1 MDNHIEETLK
11 EGMKRRTESV
21 CLSEDVLISAAS
33 RYGRVHTKSRR
44 RKVAWRIAIVAVAIV
59 AVAAGTVAAIP
70 SARAAAE
77 AFFGFD
83 SRSAETELGYLPDQ
97 SHWSQTY
104 SILIPPQ
111 SSLNGGNECLGQ
123 SLHQNGA
130 QFVQYKLT
138 TDTGKPLPSGTSVD
152 VANHGEAVFQTGLS
166 GKLVTTSDDAA
177 NESFGDHPSTSRPTG
192 GSSTGVEANNREFH
206 IDWTCGTDIGNNW
219 GGTWLYS
226 SGPLTRNANGG
237 TSTDSSHVVRVSSG
251 TWSYDVAT
259 GKMEYRVTVGNVN
272 PFTTGLV
279 TPLDKTPMFA
289 QSIPPKT
296 IPYHDA
302 SSLTW
307 VSDGIRVEILSNLPK
322 DELIKVGGGFSIGR
336 EFPTLNVNAST
347 TTTSLDPASSAAAE
361 AVAKRVAASLVTV
374 KASGDKSGFYPQDIG
389 VVYFADGLILTEN
402 TGHDTVFKVTLADG
416 ETVTAQLIGEDRSTG
431 VELLRVKKSGLTPVK
446 LASGKPKVGEWI
458 ALVTNMG
465 SSLTS
470 TPASVMASPNIPV
483 STQMSVF
490 SDMIRVKPAKWS
502 DAPVGAFDKQGD
514 WVGLVIAGGDGTDGK
529 FLGLRAADEVAAA
542 VSKLLSG
549 S

>member
-1 MDNHIEETLK
+1 
-11 EGMKRRTESV
+11 
-21 CLSEDVLISAAS
+21 
-33 RYGRVHTKSRR
+33 
-44 RKVAWRIAIVAVAIV
+44 
-59 AVAAGTVAAIP
+59 
-70 SARAAAE
+70 
-77 AFFGFD
+77 
-83 SRSAETELGYLPDQ
+83 
-97 SHWSQTY
+97 
-104 SILIPPQ
+104 
-111 SSLNGGNECLGQ
+111 
-123 SLHQNGA
+123 
-130 QFVQYKLT
+130 
-138 TDTGKPLPSGTSVD
+138 
-152 VANHGEAVFQTGLS
+152 
-166 GKLVTTSDDAA
+166 
-177 NESFGDHPSTSRPTG
+177 
-192 GSSTGVEANNREFH
+192 
-206 IDWTCGTDIGNNW
+206 
-219 GGTWLYS
+219 
-226 SGPLTRNANGG
+226 
-237 TSTDSSHVVRVSSG
+237 
-251 TWSYDVAT
+251 
-259 GKMEYRVTVGNVN
+259 MEYRVTVGNVN